1 MVMAD
6 RRQSAVNRRY
16 LAKVNLR
23 KLKPQVEIEAEHR
36 YRMSSEAQKTQ

>member
-1 MVMAD
+1 MPD

-23 KLKPQVEIEAEHR
+23 KLKPHVEIEAKQA
-36 YRMSSEAQKTQ
+36 YRMSSEAQKRQ